1 MAKTAEAA
9 EVQNSTGDGTANGTG
24 EQASTYDMVVVGAGF
39 GGLYQ
44 VQRAREAGLSVIGF
58 EAGADVGGTWY
69 WNRYPG
75 ARCDIP
81 SLLYS
86 YTWSDDLR
94 ETWRW
99 SEKYATQPEILDYAR
114 HVADRF
120 DLRRH
125 FQFDTRVASAVY
137 DEDKAEWL
145 VETDTGETVRA
156 RFCVMATGCL
166 SVPKAPDIEG
176 AASFKGTIYVTG
188 LWPHEKVSFA
198 GQRVAVIGTGSSA
211 IQSLPLI
218 AAEASAVTVFQR
230 TPNYSLPALNRE
242 ISDEERAV
250 FDAFFPDYKAALK
263 AGASPLPIPPVGYQ
277 PTEEE
282 LSTSIAK
289 MWNGDGLISLVMIP
303 NLVRDAVTNAR
314 AGDYVREQVKAIV
327 KDPEV
332 AEALTPR
339 GFPIGAKRACVD
351 TDYYDT
357 FNQPHVTLVDLRK
370 TPIAAITPT
379 GVRTTVADVEVD
391 AIVYAVGF
399 DAMTGALNRM
409 DIRGRGGRALK
420 EVWSEGPKTY
430 LGVAVAGFPNLF
442 LVTGPGSPS
451 VLTNMM
457 TAIEQHVDW
466 ITDAIGY
473 LGARQIGAI
482 EPSGEAQEA
491 WVAHVNEEADKTLF
505 PQAASW
511 YLGANVPGK
520 PRVFMPYVGEGYK
533 IRCDQV
539 AAAGYEG
546 FVLSRRGEAA

>member
-1 MAKTAEAA
+1 MANMAETAEALNPA
-9 EVQNSTGDGTANGTG
+9 G
-24 EQASTYDMVVVGAGF
+24 EDVRTVDMVVVGAGF
-39 GGLYQ
+39 AGLYQ
-44 VQRAREAGLSVIGF
+44 VQRAREEGLSVVGF
-58 EAGADVGGTWY
+58 EAGKDVGGTWY

-81 SLLYS
+81 SLLYA

-125 FQFDTRVASAVY
+125 FRFETRVTSALY

-145 VETDTGETVRA
+145 VETDTGERVRA

-166 SVPKAPDIEG
+166 SAPKTPDIEG
-176 AASFKGTIYVTG
+176 ASSFKGKTYVTG

-218 AAEASAVTVFQR
+218 AAEATSVTVFQR

-242 ISDEERAV
+242 ITEEERAV
-250 FDAFFPDYKAALK
+250 FAAFYPGYKAALT
-263 AGASPLPIPPVGYQ
+263 AGASPLPVPPIGYQ
-277 PTEEE
+277 PTEAE
-282 LSTSIAK
+282 LAASIEK
-289 MWNGDGLISLVMIP
+289 MWDGDGLISLVMIP
-303 NLVRDAVTNAR
+303 NLLRDAETNAR
-314 AGDYVREQVKAIV
+314 AGDYVRDRVKAIV
-327 KDPEV
+327 NDPET

-339 GFPIGAKRACVD
+339 GFPLGSKRACVD
-351 TDYYDT
+351 TDYYAT

-370 TPIAAITPT
+370 TPIEAITPA
-379 GVRTTVADVEVD
+379 GVRTTTGEVEVD
-391 AIVYAVGF
+391 VIVYAVGF

-420 EVWSEGPKTY
+420 DAWREGPKTY

-473 LGARQIGAI
+473 LGERQIGAI

-491 WVAHVNEEADKTLF
+491 WVAHVNAEADKTLF

-511 YLGANVPGK
+511 YIGANVPGK

-533 IRCDQV
+533 TRCDRV

-546 FVLSRRGEAA
+546 FVLSRRGEAAA